1 VRCASPRREIGED
14 QCVYV
19 GAVAAPFGGLEQ
31 RDRAFKKGVA
41 TRSGGKGLARH
52 RKLGYYL
59 LPMHEPTAQRRTD
72 RIRAF
77 AREVGFDAVAIA
89 RADVPLEEDFRRYES
104 FVEAGRV
111 GEMKWLAE
119 NREARRALN
128 TELILKSAKSV
139 ICLARKY
146 QRSEVEE
153 GADPPFAQT
162 IARYARGRDYHTGVR
177 RKLRQLAAFVRR
189 LAAEGGESATAR
201 PMCDDAPILERAWAA
216 RAGLGFVGKNGLLIV
231 PGEGSMVLLGEVVT
245 TMDLIADS
253 PIPERCGTCTRC
265 LDVCPTRA
273 FEAPFVLDPRKCV
286 SYLTIEHHSGIPVEL
301 REGIGEHLFGCDD
314 CQTVCPFNA
323 SRKRPGLRTGL
334 FEPHERWAS
343 TELID
348 LLSLTSE
355 QWDPFREG
363 SPIGRATREGLA
375 RNAAMVLGNRKD
387 RKARPALAN
396 AATHHDSPE
405 VREAAQWALQQID
418 HDVREE

>member
-1 VRCASPRREIGED
+1 
-14 QCVYV
+14 
-19 GAVAAPFGGLEQ
+19 
-31 RDRAFKKGVA
+31 
-41 TRSGGKGLARH
+41 
-52 RKLGYYL
+52 
-59 LPMHEPTAQRRTD
+59 M
-72 RIRAF
+72 
-77 AREVGFDAVAIA
+77 
-89 RADVPLEEDFRRYES
+89 
-104 FVEAGRV
+104 
-111 GEMKWLAE
+111 
-119 NREARRALN
+119 
-128 TELILKSAKSV
+128 
-139 ICLARKY
+139 
-146 QRSEVEE
+146 
-153 GADPPFAQT
+153 
-162 IARYARGRDYHTGVR
+162 
-177 RKLRQLAAFVRR
+177 
-189 LAAEGGESATAR
+189 
-201 PMCDDAPILERAWAA
+201 
-216 RAGLGFVGKNGLLIV
+216 
-231 PGEGSMVLLGEVVT
+231 
-245 TMDLIADS
+245 
-253 PIPERCGTCTRC
+253 
-265 LDVCPTRA
+265 
-273 FEAPFVLDPRKCV
+273 
-286 SYLTIEHHSGIPVEL
+286 EL